1 MITQN
6 NPDLL
11 HLARVFV
18 RSYTPVTQGT
28 PKETWEA
35 LQGELEVIKRTLP
48 TQEADLFEQVVRS
61 VVEEAGTI
69 EE

>member
-1 MITQN
+1 M
-6 NPDLL
+6 
-11 HLARVFV
+11 